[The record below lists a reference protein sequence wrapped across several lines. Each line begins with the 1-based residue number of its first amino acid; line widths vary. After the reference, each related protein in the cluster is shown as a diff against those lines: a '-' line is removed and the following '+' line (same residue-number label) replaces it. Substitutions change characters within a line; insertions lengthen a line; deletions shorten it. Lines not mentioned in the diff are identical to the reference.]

1 MANNSVVKRL
11 IGTLR
16 YSDEVV
22 VDCGLDGLSNYLD
35 KRTGGQVSGDVG
47 IVQHNLNILSGNYIQ
62 TSTPDAVVN
71 YASKNTFL
79 HADVDPK
86 YG

>member
-35 KRTGGQVSGDVG
+35 KRTGG
-47 IVQHNLNILSGNYIQ
+47 
-62 TSTPDAVVN
+62 
-71 YASKNTFL
+71 
-79 HADVDPK
+79 
-86 YG
+86 